1 MSHTLQLTN
10 RTGALKKMRAAG
22 HIPAV
27 VYSSRMDNEHVAVG
41 EKEIRAI
48 LKRNP
53 HAIFEV
59 ELPSKT
65 KQPVM
70 IHHIQKDTLTGQLL
84 HVDFLQINM
93 KEKIEAVV
101 TVHFTGE
108 PQGTKEGGILQVET
122 HEVLVRCMP
131 DKLPE
136 SLNIDISKL
145 TIGEHVSVSDLE
157 IPSDVELLTD
167 PEIIL
172 VTILGVQKMD
182 VALEPVSE
190 EAEETADTDKAH
202 SKEKVH

>member
-1 MSHTLQLTN
+1 MNQPLQLTN

-22 HIPAV
+22 HVPAV
-27 VYSSRMDNEHVAVG
+27 VYSSRMDNEHVAVE
-41 EKEIRAI
+41 EKELRAI
-48 LKRNP
+48 LRKNP

-70 IHHIQKDTLTGQLL
+70 IHHIQKDSLTGKLL

-93 KEKIEAVV
+93 KEKLEAVV

-108 PQGTKEGGILQVET
+108 AKGTKEGGILQVET
-122 HEVLVRCMP
+122 HEVHVRCMP

-145 TIGEHVSVSDLE
+145 SIGEHLSVADLE

-167 PEIIL
+167 PEVVL
-172 VTILGVQKMD
+172 VTVLGVQKLD
-182 VALEPVSE
+182 EALQPAS
-190 EAEETADTDKAH
+190 EETADTSDTDKAK
-202 SKEKVH
+202 SKEEVH